1 MMMDMTVTTKCAE
14 AIKLCPTPLLPV
26 LDTTSVPLPN
36 SGFQMAPPVPPPPP
50 PPPPPLPLLE
60 STSPCL
66 LHKSKLKK
74 VNWIPIPKERILGK
88 NNIWTADKYDD
99 DFQLDTSVMKE
110 LFEQVV
116 NVSLEEKNIRR
127 SFKSSCPYRTSERIS
142 LLDSRRSMNVGIFLK
157 QFKRSAQEIVEDI
170 RHGTAK
176 GYGSEEL
183 TKLLKLLPEAE
194 EVKRLKMFQGD
205 HCKLPEADL
214 FMLLL
219 VRVPSYYLRLEI
231 MILKEE
237 FEPQVKSLLASVCM
251 LMEAAKELQN
261 CNELHTILRLVLKAG
276 NFMNAGGYS
285 GNAAGFRIASLLKL
299 ADIKANK
306 PGMNLMHFV
315 AMEAGKK
322 DKNLLSFPDKLEH
335 IGAAARLSEDGLTEE
350 LNKLEERLDS
360 LRTNLHE
367 DPELEVQMISFLQ
380 TAKKELEVIW
390 EKIEL
395 FQKLRKSLVEYF
407 CEDEKFKLE
416 EYCIVFKSFCEKF
429 LKAIQE
435 NTDRE
440 IAELRRQQKEQKNT
454 EKRHSIAICSSI
466 ENELGQDELE
476 RALIRNLRPQSMRRL
491 ECKSFKHDT
500 FSDAHSMKKPYSSG
514 EVTQVERERDTNSI
528 VKDYNDKELANL
540 MRKVT
545 EKVLNQQLGPCVKQP
560 VNPVPKKSITIL
572 NQEPEANQA
581 TIKTVQELEV
591 SQQALR
597 LDKDY
602 SKVNCRTVCSTTT
615 KRLKPNDN
623 LLTKSNPSHCSKW
636 KRESLER
643 SREEIAA
650 GKGKQSNQSSPNAR
664 RTCGGAETSINQKV
678 HSVKARERKDTELSK
693 DNGGSSI
700 TNRKGKVSNPDANK
714 IYPTLTQG
722 QVGIPL
728 RHKGQVAEKFPV
740 RPTLTQRNLQAPVQ
754 RQLGTSPRGIKQ
766 MSSIKKTYQVSE
778 KVAVRNGRK
787 SIQSPKEKSTSSQS
801 TSPITG
807 SRTVQSQSETA
818 TTASMSP
825 HAKQSM
831 LLKKPN
837 SEKVIMVN
845 HQTDSLSHKGA
856 IQQCRPLKKSRQPVW
871 R

>member
-1 MMMDMTVTTKCAE
+1 MMMDMTVATKCTE
-14 AIKLCPTPLLPV
+14 AIKLCPTPFPPV
-26 LDTTSVPLPN
+26 LDTTSVPLPK
-36 SGFQMAPPVPPPPP
+36 SGFQMAPPVPPSPP

-60 STSPCL
+60 STSPSL
-66 LHKSKLKK
+66 LHKPKLKK

-99 DFQLDTSVMKE
+99 DFQLDTSVMKD

-205 HCKLPEADL
+205 QCKLPEADL

-237 FEPQVKSLLASVCM
+237 FEPQVKLLLTSVCT
-251 LMEAAKELQN
+251 LMEAAQELQN

-276 NFMNAGGYS
+276 NFMNA
-285 GNAAGFRIASLLKL
+285 
-299 ADIKANK
+299 
-306 PGMNLMHFV
+306 
-315 AMEAGKK
+315 EAGKK

-367 DPELEVQMISFLQ
+367 DPELEVQMTSFLQ

-416 EYCIVFKSFCEKF
+416 EYCIVLKSFCEKF

-440 IAELRRQQKEQKNT
+440 IAELRRQQKEQKNA
-454 EKRHSIAICSSI
+454 EKRHSVAICSSI

-476 RALIRNLRPQSMRRL
+476 RAFIRNLRPQSMRRW
-491 ECKSFKHDT
+491 ECKSFKRDT
-500 FSDAHSMKKPYSSG
+500 FSDAYSMKKPSSSG

-528 VKDYNDKELANL
+528 VKDYNDEELGNL

-572 NQEPEANQA
+572 NQEPETKKAS
-581 TIKTVQELEV
+581 IKTVQEPEV
-591 SQQALR
+591 PQQALR

-615 KRLKPNDN
+615 KLKPNDN

-650 GKGKQSNQSSPNAR
+650 AKGKQSNQSSPTAK
-664 RTCGGAETSINQKV
+664 RTCGAETSINQKV
-678 HSVKARERKDTELSK
+678 HSVKTREQKDTELNK
-693 DNGGSSI
+693 DNRGSLI

-722 QVGIPL
+722 QRGITL
-728 RHKGQVAEKFPV
+728 GHKGQVDEKFSP

-754 RQLGTSPRGIKQ
+754 RQLGTLPRGIKQ
-766 MSSIKKTYQVSE
+766 MSSIKEKTYQA
-778 KVAVRNGRK
+778 AVRNGRK

-818 TTASMSP
+818 TTARMNP

-837 SEKVIMVN
+837 SEKVVMVN
-845 HQTDSLSHKGA
+845 HQTDSLTHKGA